1 MLFKR
6 FDVTLNTVLID
17 DDVIERPSYI
27 SVGDWQS
34 FWGNALDAADGEG
47 WNEGYD
53 EGYKE
58 GLNAADDEH
67 RADIAHLESEHER
80 EISRLESQIEE
91 TESEAYERGRRDG
104 IIEGRLDSSL

>member
-58 GLNAADDEH
+58 GLNAADEEH
-67 RADIAHLESEHER
+67 KADIAHVEYEYEKR
-80 EISRLESQIEE
+80 ISRLEDNIS
-91 TESEAYERGRRDG
+91 ESEDAYERGYRQG
-104 IIEGRLDSSL
+104 LLDQVTRS

>member
-34 FWGNALDAADGEG
+34 FWGNALD
-47 WNEGYD
+47 NEGYD

-58 GLNAADDEH
+58 GLNAANEEH

-80 EISRLESQIEE
+80 EVSRLESQIEE